1 MRSNFSSSVVAL
13 TFVSGTKLL
22 LCSLISTSFTLFFF
36 AVLPLSNLSSDSN
49 AMMDAVIN
57 IWVVWQIFNQKVWR
71 NRVSNDNFEED
82 FFTFDVACSAG
93 LILSQFSDQA
103 SFFLSSLRLFS
114 SFFVCIIFTVVALLK
129 NHSLFNAISRE
140 C

>member
-57 IWVVWQIFNQKVWR
+57 IWVV
-71 NRVSNDNFEED
+71 
-82 FFTFDVACSAG
+82 
-93 LILSQFSDQA
+93 
-103 SFFLSSLRLFS
+103 
-114 SFFVCIIFTVVALLK
+114 
-129 NHSLFNAISRE
+129 
-140 C
+140 